1 MVDCTVST
9 TTTDTDPALTIIH
22 VKGMVSANG
31 ANKVSPEVMQVFE
44 ASPAPSGIVFDLAE
58 APFVSSGGIRMFLA
72 AYKKAATLGIKVAMV
87 RVHPSVYTVFKVAG
101 LVGGFRIHESVEQA
115 VAGVWSLETAPPQ

>member
-9 TTTDTDPALTIIH
+9 TTTDTNPSIEIIH

-44 ASPAPSGIVFDLAE
+44 ASPAPKGVIFDLAE

-72 AYKKAATLGIKVAMV
+72 AYKKGAALDIKVAMV
-87 RVHPSVYTVFKVAG
+87 RVQPSVYTVFKVAG

-115 VAGVWSLETAPPQ
+115 LAGIWSLETAPQ